1 MNRFFA
7 FLILAI
13 CGLAVADVP
22 VPELA
27 VRVTD
32 QTGTLSA
39 AQIQALESRLQ
50 VYEQS
55 SGSQIAVLMLAST
68 KPETIEQYSIRVVDQ
83 WKLGREDL
91 DDGILLLVAKDDRK
105 MRIEVGQGL
114 EGAIPDA
121 LAKRIISETMAPRF
135 RNADFAGGI
144 NAAVDDIMLLIDGEQ
159 LPPPK
164 RSQGTEDNGWIGIF
178 ILGMGF
184 IGAVLTSQMGHLPGA
199 GITGGLGFL
208 AGWIFGGA
216 IGLGIF
222 LAIFCTVLALI
233 IGARGGGWS
242 SGGGGYGSGGFGGGS
257 FGGGGGF
264 SGGGG
269 GFSGGGA
276 SGGW

>member
-1 MNRFFA
+1 MNRLFA

-55 SGSQIAVLMLAST
+55 SGSQIAVLAST
-68 KPETIEQYSIRVVDQ
+68 KPETIEQFSIRVVDQ

-159 LPPPK
+159 LPPPN
-164 RSQGTEDNGWIGIF
+164 RSQRGEDNGWIGIF

-184 IGAVLTSQMGHLPGA
+184 VGAVLTSQMGHLPGA

-242 SGGGGYGSGGFGGGS
+242 SGGGYGSGGFGGGS